1 VTAAKTGDF
10 FEQFG
15 FAGTEDISRRN
26 FSTA

>member
-1 VTAAKTGDF
+1 VTAARTDDF

-15 FAGTEDISRRN
+15 FAGAEEISRRN